1 MATVKFTSALYRF
14 FPELTEKHINAP
26 NVRELVEAA
35 DKDFPGLK
43 GYILDDQG
51 NIRKHVNIFVDG
63 TVTED
68 VNVAISDTTEVY
80 IIQALSGG
88 E

>member
-14 FPELTEKHINAP
+14 FPELTEKNINAS
-26 NVRELVEAA
+26 NVRALVEAA
-35 DKDFPGLK
+35 DLDFPGLK
-43 GYILDDQG
+43 NYILDDQG

-63 TVTED
+63 TVTD
-68 VNVAISDTTEVY
+68 NVDETISESTEVY

-88 E
+88 